1 MLSSSL
7 HLHVVV
13 ALSVSVLTNPL
24 VGRAEPAP
32 EGPASAAASGAS
44 TAAAPAQGGNWIQV
58 DPQTGKRIP
67 GRPVN
72 AAIAADPAFSTSHSG
87 LVQEPAPGG
96 GMMINLQGRFRSAA
110 TATVGADGKP
120 EVDCLPPGAAS
131 RKE

>member
-1 MLSSSL
+1 MPLPRL
-7 HLHVVV
+7 PVVV
-13 ALSVSVLTNPL
+13 ALGVSVLTSPL
-24 VGRAEPAP
+24 VGLAEPGP
-32 EGPASAAASGAS
+32 EGSTDAAASSAPA
-44 TAAAPAQGGNWIQV
+44 AAAPGRAGSWIQV

-67 GRPVN
+67 GRPLP

-87 LVQEPAPGG
+87 LVEEAAPGG

-120 EVDCLPPGAAS
+120 IVGCLPPGTAG